1 MIASDP
7 LATRAERHAMVSSQ
21 LRTNAVSD
29 NRVVAAMASIP
40 RERFL
45 PPETAHIAYRDTAIP
60 LGRARAA
67 NPPLATARL
76 LTEAELTP
84 ADREGCAPLLDRAFA
99 ELAAARSA
107 VRTEVE
113 ADAYLAA
120 LDRTVAAIAAPAWVD
135 GDVDAPVTRLARRPF
150 RRLREHVATMD
161 AADPAQLH
169 RMRILAKRARY
180 AADACVPAVGEPAA
194 ACAQRLADVQTVLG
208 NHHDASVTREWLE
221 RQARE
226 APELAFPAGE
236 LAAHEGARMRDAG
249 SRWRAA
255 WRAASRRRDWRWLR
269 G

>member
-84 ADREGCAPLLDRAFA
+84 ADRVLLIGAAGGYAAAILAELVAEVTGVESDTALLALARDALAGVGNVTLVEAPLPGGH
-99 ELAAARSA
+99 AAGGPY
-107 VRTEVE
+107 
-113 ADAYLAA
+113 DL
-120 LDRTVAAIAAPAWVD
+120 LFVD
-135 GDVDAPVTRLARRPF
+135 GAVEELLPALVEQVRPGGRVVTGLVERGVTRLAAGRRTAGGFGLHAFADSECVVLPGFARPQGF
-150 RRLREHVATMD
+150 R
-161 AADPAQLH
+161 
-169 RMRILAKRARY
+169 
-180 AADACVPAVGEPAA
+180 
-194 ACAQRLADVQTVLG
+194 
-208 NHHDASVTREWLE
+208 
-221 RQARE
+221 
-226 APELAFPAGE
+226 F
-236 LAAHEGARMRDAG
+236 
-249 SRWRAA
+249 
-255 WRAASRRRDWRWLR
+255 
-269 G
+269 